1 MSAGTYATGALGLD
15 LRPVA
20 PAGRCARCGGATW
33 QHQAQDVCGQCG
45 RMTQHEAPE
54 LRLRMGVAR

>member
-1 MSAGTYATGALGLD
+1 MSAYVMD

-20 PAGRCARCGGATW
+20 PAGRCTRGGGKTW
-33 QHQAQDVCGQCG
+33 QHQVHDVCGQCG

-54 LRLRMGVAR
+54 LRLRMGGVR

>member
-1 MSAGTYATGALGLD
+1 MSAGTFADVVDLD

-20 PAGRCARCGGATW
+20 PAGRCTRCGGKTW

-54 LRLRMGVAR
+54 VRLRAGAAG